1 MVEKEKSSA
10 EQSFKLVK
18 VLREIRN
25 LMEIM
30 LYVLSLNISYCR
42 TGDTMYSIAIFV
54 VLLTYSAFRL
64 KQSGD

>member
-1 MVEKEKSSA
+1 MEKEKSSA
-10 EQSFKLVK
+10 EQSLELVK

-30 LYVLSLNISYCR
+30 LYVLSLNVSYCR
-42 TGDTMYSIAIFV
+42 TGDIMYSIAIFV

-64 KQSGD
+64 KHSDD